1 MSVNLIGI
9 KMKKFFLSGIST
21 IIGFGSTHFV
31 SAQLVNPLEAETF
44 SQLISKIISIVAEIG
59 LPLAVVVLMY
69 AGFLFVTAR
78 GNEEQI
84 KTAKKVFFW
93 AIVGTALILGAWVIA
108 EAINE
113 FLVGLK

>member
-1 MSVNLIGI
+1 MSVNLGV
-9 KMKKFFLSGIST
+9 KTKKFFLSGIFTMFSL
-21 IIGFGSTHFV
+21 GLTHFV
-31 SAQLVNPLEAETF
+31 SADLVNPLGETKTF
-44 SQLISKIISIVAEIG
+44 GALIGKITQIVAEIG

-93 AIVGTALILGAWVIA
+93 AIIGTALILGAWVIA
-108 EAINE
+108 GAINE